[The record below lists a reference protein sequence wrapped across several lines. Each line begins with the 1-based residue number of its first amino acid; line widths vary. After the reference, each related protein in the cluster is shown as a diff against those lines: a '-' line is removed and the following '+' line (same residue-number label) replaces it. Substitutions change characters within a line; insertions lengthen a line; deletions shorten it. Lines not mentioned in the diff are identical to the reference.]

1 MIERI
6 LPDSV
11 AAAEEFGDDPTATL
25 FPEER
30 AAIARAVESRRRE
43 FATGRVCARRALSK
57 LAVPAVPLLPGP
69 GGAPR
74 WPAGVAGSITHCGGY
89 RAAAVACSA
98 DVQSLGIDAEPDEV
112 LPDHGMLDLIA
123 RDTERARLNELA
135 AERPC
140 ICWDRLLFCAK
151 ESVYKTWFPLTGR
164 WLGFQSADIVIDAES
179 GRFTA
184 QVLVPGPFTWLHG
197 RWLADKGLILTAV
210 VLPA

>member
-1 MIERI
+1 
-6 LPDSV
+6 
-11 AAAEEFGDDPTATL
+11 
-25 FPEER
+25 
-30 AAIARAVESRRRE
+30 
-43 FATGRVCARRALSK
+43 
-57 LAVPAVPLLPGP
+57 
-69 GGAPR
+69 
-74 WPAGVAGSITHCGGY
+74 
-89 RAAAVACSA
+89 
-98 DVQSLGIDAEPDEV
+98 
-112 LPDHGMLDLIA
+112 MLDLIA

-184 QVLVPGPFTWLHG
+184 QVLVPGPFTWLRG